1 MLEVRDEA
9 ALTAPS
15 AGVQGWTSEAAFA
28 LYRQA
33 FNDLLSVHRQHF
45 DRGQLSRRL
54 KVKTGGY
61 PEDCSQ
67 SSHHATH
74 CNG

>member
-15 AGVQGWTSEAAFA
+15 VRRPGRCIGNI
-28 LYRQA
+28 
-33 FNDLLSVHRQHF
+33 NDLLFKTQSLHRQHF
-45 DRGQLSRRL
+45 DRVQSTRRL
-54 KVKTGGY
+54 NIETGGY
-61 PEDCSQ
+61 PEDCGHCSQ
-67 SSHHATH
+67 PPITTH

>member
-15 AGVQGWTSEAAFA
+15 AGVQGWTSERP
-28 LYRQA
+28 LYRQP
-33 FNDLLSVHRQHF
+33 FNDLLFKAQSVHRQHF
-45 DRGQLSRRL
+45 DRVQLSRRL
-54 KVKTGGY
+54 NIKTGH
-61 PEDCSQ
+61 CSQ
-67 SSHHATH
+67 SSHHTTH